1 VLLVGGDFAAD
12 LASGALAAGMP
23 ASSIVPF
30 ASNEAAT
37 AWLRANGRAGDLV
50 LLKGSR
56 RYKLEDVLAGLR
68 GAHA

>member
-1 VLLVGGDFAAD
+1 
-12 LASGALAAGMP
+12 MP